1 MTRPTPTLGPY
12 GWFCAWIAVGA
23 IASLTV
29 LGAFSI
35 LGLIA
40 LPASAL
46 VAWPTARYSK
56 GTGAS
61 GIVTGLGVPCL
72 YVAYLNRQGPGNICT
87 NYAGG
92 GQSCTQEYNPL
103 FWAAGALTLIATGLI
118 IFIAQQHRTYRLLQP
133 RRATGPFT

>member
-1 MTRPTPTLGPY
+1 MNRPNRSLRAY
-12 GWFCAWIAVGA
+12 GWFCAWMPVGA

-40 LPASAL
+40 LPAAAL
-46 VAWPTARYSK
+46 AAWPAGRHSN

-61 GIVTGLGVPCL
+61 GIVSGLGVPCL
-72 YVAYLNRQGPGNICT
+72 YVAYLNRQGPGNVCT

-103 FWAAGALTLIATGLI
+103 FWAAVATILIVTGLI
-118 IFIAQQHRTYRLLQP
+118 IFAAQQHQNRRLLQ
-133 RRATGPFT
+133 